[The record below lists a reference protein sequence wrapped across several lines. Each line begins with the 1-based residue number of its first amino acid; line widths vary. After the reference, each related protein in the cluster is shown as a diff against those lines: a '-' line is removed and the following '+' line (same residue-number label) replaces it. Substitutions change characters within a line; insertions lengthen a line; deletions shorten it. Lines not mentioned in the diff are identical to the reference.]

1 MLYCEKCDKW
11 VEHYPMFGRKQH
23 CLICN
28 SKLRKEFKIKID
40 ISKLEKQMRIRDD
53 LAENPDI
60 QPSIQCDKCHEWI
73 EYNYYS
79 GYGHRCSGRAE
90 EIRRAAHRMFCS
102 VNSLQDRDARFFG
115 MYNLANDLDSASV
128 VYDPKPNKPSR
139 KDVEMNNRKRE
150 QVKQL
155 VMAINYAKERILYL
169 ERLKR
174 KDDYDILIKD
184 NTNNTEPEVIENGYE
199 IINQI
204 IYSYKQSLEN
214 YNKELDELLTP
225 ETTGSEQYV
234 PPKDKRWF
242 WGHIC

>member
-1 MLYCEKCDKW
+1 ME
-11 VEHYPMFGRKQH
+11 R
-23 CLICN
+23 LINRSPSKSYIGN
-28 SKLRKEFKIKID
+28 SIV
-40 ISKLEKQMRIRDD
+40 
-53 LAENPDI
+53 
-60 QPSIQCDKCHEWI
+60 CDKCRKWI
-73 EYNYYS
+73 KYNYHS
-79 GYGHRCSGRAE
+79 GYGHRCSGRAK
-90 EIRRAAHRMFCS
+90 EIRKAAHRRLYS
-102 VNSLQDRDARFFG
+102 INSLRNRGAQFFG
-115 MYNLANDLDSASV
+115 MHDLADDLNSASV
-128 VYDPKPNKPSR
+128 VYDPKPNKPLR

-155 VMAINYAKERILYL
+155 VMAIDYAKKRILYL
-169 ERLKR
+169 ERLKW

-225 ETTGSEQYV
+225 ETTGNEQYV

-242 WGHIC
+242 WGKGA